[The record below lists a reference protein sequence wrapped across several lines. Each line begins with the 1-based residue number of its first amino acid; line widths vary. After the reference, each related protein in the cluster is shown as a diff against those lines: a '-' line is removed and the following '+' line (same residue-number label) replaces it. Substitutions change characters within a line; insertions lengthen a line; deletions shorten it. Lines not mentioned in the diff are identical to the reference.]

1 MATVVREL
9 RWQRSCGLQPQT
21 PVTQGSCL
29 KRKNQPCKF
38 CGPRACCSQRL
49 GSGGGCDPGCSLPGG
64 WEGTGGDGRGSG
76 ALHWPKCPQ
85 GWAGRSLQELKF
97 HSRARIPSFLC
108 LVGTHSPRTGSDASP
123 PPVSISIE
131 SAVSTREPGRPEVL
145 PGRRDL
151 AIWLPGI
158 PRASQ
163 GAAST
168 WVFTE
173 HVFPRETEP
182 PRQVSTLRPSLL
194 MLVSPPGVALGGCWG
209 ASASLPERPLP
220 GLSAPGK
227 VFQQAPVH
235 QPPDDHPPPAGLRP
249 ARNAPLSPCAH
260 ARHTHV
266 CTRRTLA
273 QAAPHTR
280 ARAPPT
286 SSPVLFAERSSPAG
300 ASSHLTAPLNYF
312 RPRWGSVAALGLLT
326 AGLLSPRSAGSGVQP
341 Q

>member
-1 MATVVREL
+1 MATVEREL
-9 RWQRSCGLQPQT
+9 RWQRSRGLQPQT

-29 KRKNQPCKF
+29 KRKNPPCKF

-209 ASASLPERPLP
+209 ASASRSPRPPPSLNACCPASPHQGRCSNRLLSTSPLTTTLLLQGSARLGTPPCPPARTHATHTCAHAAHLPRRRRTL
-220 GLSAPGK
+220 GHA
-227 VFQQAPVH
+227 
-235 QPPDDHPPPAGLRP
+235 HPPPLPRCSS
-249 ARNAPLSPCAH
+249 RSAH
-260 ARHTHV
+260 H
-266 CTRRTLA
+266 LL
-273 QAAPHTR
+273 APH
-280 ARAPPT
+280 
-286 SSPVLFAERSSPAG
+286 
-300 ASSHLTAPLNYF
+300 LT
-312 RPRWGSVAALGLLT
+312 
-326 AGLLSPRSAGSGVQP
+326 
-341 Q
+341 